1 MNENMIKTRDAIIH
15 KIAWYCDRIGQ
26 KDIAEYFNKVKTG
39 EINPFEDWQK
49 IKEESVGLGSGL

>member
-26 KDIAEYFNKVKTG
+26 TETSEYFGKVKSG
-39 EINPFEDWQK
+39 DVDPFEDWKQ
-49 IKEESVGLGSGL
+49 IRDESVGLGSGL